1 MFVLM
6 YVICVFV
13 CVHNHLYFFVCE
25 GVCLCVICSF
35 FPLMLIVYSLYS
47 LYVHFFN
54 YLVNKLEIRGYTYIQ
69 LNIKILP
76 LLVYLK
82 SAIDKIA
89 KLLFLQLFLLHFI
102 YFEIAVK

>member
-1 MFVLM
+1 MLLCM
-6 YVICVFV
+6 YIF
-13 CVHNHLYFFVCE
+13 
-25 GVCLCVICSF
+25 
-35 FPLMLIVYSLYS
+35 LIILLINLRYG
-47 LYVHFFN
+47 
-54 YLVNKLEIRGYTYIQ
+54 GYTYIQ

-102 YFEIAVK
+102 YFEIAVKWSKLQYFEKFY